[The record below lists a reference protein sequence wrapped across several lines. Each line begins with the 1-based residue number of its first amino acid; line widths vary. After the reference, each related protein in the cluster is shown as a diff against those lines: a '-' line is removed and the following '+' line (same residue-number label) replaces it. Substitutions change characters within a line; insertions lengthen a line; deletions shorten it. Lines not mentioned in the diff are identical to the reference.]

1 MGLKASQIRIIA
13 RLDPLYSRFQ
23 MLVTPFVGVIPHQFE
38 PVINKDEVESVFRL
52 PIDHFLDPS
61 RTHHEAYEFTD
72 SEEVRRGHAFY
83 AGDHRIYGLTCEF
96 LIHFL
101 DESKVRPLPFEWH
114 IPGKS
119 TWFQRSM
126 NMRPELASKL

>member
-1 MGLKASQIRIIA
+1 MGLKPSQIKVIA
-13 RLDPLYSRFQ
+13 RLDPLYTRFE

-52 PIDHFLDPS
+52 PIDHFVDPLCA
-61 RTHHEAYEFTD
+61 HHEKYDYLD
-72 SEEVRRGHAFY
+72 STGLTWGHAFS
-83 AGDHRIYGLTCEF
+83 AGDHRIYGLTSE
-96 LIHFL
+96 LLVHFL